1 MHRPRCSLERYAFQA
16 PIQRDIQEASQKQ
29 EKHIQEGMRLFIDI
43 TEEKH
48 ETLRREDMQR
58 LQTLEQFMHYR
69 VAQSIEGTRPIPEDE
84 ILLINTGIIALE
96 SFFLDGRFIHIGPAD
111 APILQSLTH
120 IASLFARMKKKLPER
135 KDMTDFHMQKFLR
148 QLYDR
153 EFEQFILLYHTLHT
167 EKKTNKKKQ
176 TDIPSAV
183 RRSRTWLQGQV
194 IPLYTLKQGLIAH
207 HFLQKK
213 DFTDLLDQGD
223 YQLRKQGSRFQF
235 EPVYHYNFDKRKIV
249 SPRENRDGMIH
260 PRDGKH
266 RQGHPHIVFAPMPA
280 IAMYVEYQRFQQTGE
295 LRV

>member
-120 IASLFARMKKKLPER
+120 IASLFARMKKK
-135 KDMTDFHMQKFLR
+135 T
-148 QLYDR
+148 
-153 EFEQFILLYHTLHT
+153 
-167 EKKTNKKKQ
+167 
-176 TDIPSAV
+176 S
-183 RRSRTWLQGQV
+183 
-194 IPLYTLKQGLIAH
+194 
-207 HFLQKK
+207 
-213 DFTDLLDQGD
+213 
-223 YQLRKQGSRFQF
+223 
-235 EPVYHYNFDKRKIV
+235 
-249 SPRENRDGMIH
+249 
-260 PRDGKH
+260 
-266 RQGHPHIVFAPMPA
+266 
-280 IAMYVEYQRFQQTGE
+280 
-295 LRV
+295 